1 MRFGEVR
8 TIGFLRS
15 EPSTPGREKLGR
27 NYVPRSVTEAVES
40 FGHMDRSRISVTGSP
55 SNSRARSRRQI
66 QAPTPLA

>member
-1 MRFGEVR
+1 VRFGEVR

-15 EPSTPGREKLGR
+15 EPSTPGREKPGR

-40 FGHMDRSRISVTGSP
+40 FGHMDRSRISFTGSL
-55 SNSRARSRRQI
+55 SNSRARRRRQI